1 MLDFLRE
8 IDTNVFLGLNQ
19 LHTPFGDAFMST
31 FTGKLIWVP
40 MYAVIVY
47 ILYKK
52 FNWKVATCFAIGII
66 LTIALADSV
75 CAKVIRPFAERL
87 RPANLE
93 NPISDFVH
101 IVDGYRGGI
110 YGFPSCHA
118 ANSFALATFLSLL
131 FRKRWIIATIFLW
144 AAINSYSRLYI
155 GVHYVGDLLV
165 GSLIGTAFAFV
176 LYYTSRYIAVS
187 SLAYTPQ
194 TANQTQTHELR
205 LLPATF
211 ALTVLTILIYA
222 TCVALM

>member
-8 IDTNVFLGLNQ
+8 IDTNVFLELNQ
-19 LHTPFGDAFMST
+19 LHSTFGDAFMST

-47 ILYKK
+47 ILYKNL
-52 FNWKVATCFAIGII
+52 NWKVATCFAVGII

-75 CAKVIRPFAERL
+75 CARVIRPLAERL
-87 RPANLE
+87 RPANLD
-93 NPISDFVH
+93 NPISGFVH

-118 ANSFALATFLSLL
+118 ANSFALATFLSFL
-131 FRKRWIIATIFLW
+131 FRTRWVITTAFLW

-165 GSLIGTAFAFV
+165 GSLIGITFAFA
-176 LYYTSRYIAVS
+176 LYYTSRYVAVTTLS
-187 SLAYTPQ
+187 YNPK
-194 TANQTQTHELR
+194 TANQTQPHELWF
-205 LLPATF
+205 LPATF
-211 ALTVLTILIYA
+211 ALTLLAILIYA
-222 TCVALM
+222 TCIAIA